1 MSGLMHV
8 RIEAMEYR
16 NAQGTTEIEVSAVE
30 EPLATI
36 VRMPVTDHPRYAEQ
50 ISRLRAERR
59 VFPVAADFFEMAE
72 AAKCRELL
80 RAVSALF
87 PSTPADI
94 ELPGH
99 ERTRAG
105 HSEETQRV
113 SSVIHRTGG
122 PFLVLENSEGEYG
135 LLDDIEANKLRQFL
149 DDDPVRDRPPIDP
162 LLSDAIWDQ
171 EHMETAPALTLN
183 PRENR
188 WALELES
195 GELFA
200 HLDDRDI
207 TAIRHVRG
215 W

>member
-1 MSGLMHV
+1 
-8 RIEAMEYR
+8 
-16 NAQGTTEIEVSAVE
+16 
-30 EPLATI
+30 
-36 VRMPVTDHPRYAEQ
+36 
-50 ISRLRAERR
+50 
-59 VFPVAADFFEMAE
+59 VFPVAADFFELAE

-87 PSTPADI
+87 PNTPPDI
-94 ELPGH
+94 ELPER
-99 ERTRAG
+99 ERTRTG
-105 HSEETQRV
+105 HSEQTRRV
-113 SSVIHRTGG
+113 SSVVHRTGG
-122 PFLVLENSEGEYG
+122 PFLILENSEGEYG

-149 DDDPVRDRPPIDP
+149 DNNPIRDRPPIDP

-171 EHMETAPALTLN
+171 DRMEMAPALTLN

-188 WALELES
+188 WALELAD
-195 GELFA
+195 GTLFA